1 MRERGRGREREW
13 ESEGEEEKKTKT
25 NPTYA
30 RARRSAGALLARR
43 VFIRSDNICWE
54 LGRPWAGGAGRVV
67 AAGGGKGS
75 SAAFEVDARIR
86 VAKRHS
92 CVETLGGSKGRERK
106 RAGECPTSRDD
117 PATGSPATFCRRML
131 PFLTSGAACA
141 IWPRVR
147 FGGHTL
153 GIQKFGRALPTPS
166 PRLKQGRGAELP
178 AIPLD
183 LFLL

>member
-1 MRERGRGREREW
+1 MLGAREALGGRCGEGGCGGRRG
-13 ESEGEEEKKTKT
+13 
-25 NPTYA
+25 
-30 RARRSAGALLARR
+30 
-43 VFIRSDNICWE
+43 
-54 LGRPWAGGAGRVV
+54 
-67 AAGGGKGS
+67 GS

-106 RAGECPTSRDD
+106 RSGECPTSRDD

-131 PFLTSGAACA
+131 PFLTSGTARA

-153 GIQKFGRALPTPS
+153 GIQKFRRALPTPS
-166 PRLKQGRGAELP
+166 PPKPRLKQGRGPVLP